1 MAILV
6 EVSLWVLITI
16 TTIVSWQGFR
26 NPAYFDKY
34 LFEVEKITI
43 DKQYYRLLS
52 AGFLHTSWLHLIFNM
67 VALYIFSVG
76 VGHILGIVNFF
87 TVYLG
92 SMLIGNLLAL
102 YIHRRHEDYSA
113 VGASGAV
120 SGVIFSSI
128 CFMPQAEISFYFIP
142 YTIPAWAFGLFF
154 VLVSIYGIKKQADN
168 IGHEAHLG
176 GALAGI
182 VISIFLSPHIL
193 KLNYFPILLMSVP
206 AITFLLLIAY
216 YPSMLLLPNHWY
228 LTTKTAKET
237 LKTNYDDLDDETALN
252 ELLEKVSAVGYYN
265 LSKQEKKKLEE
276 LAKKIES

>member
-16 TTIVSWQGFR
+16 TIIISWQGFR
-26 NPAYFDKY
+26 NSAYFDRY

-43 DKQYYRLLS
+43 DKQYYRLIS
-52 AGFLHTSWLHLIFNM
+52 AGFLHANWLHLIFNM
-67 VALYIFSVG
+67 VSLYIFSAG
-76 VGHILGIVNFF
+76 VGHILGVVNLC
-87 TVYLG
+87 TVYFG

-102 YIHRRHEDYSA
+102 YIHRQHEDYSA

-128 CFMPQAEISFYFIP
+128 CFMPQAEIGFYFIP

-154 VLVSIYGIKKQADN
+154 ILVSIYGIKKQVDN

-182 VISIFLSPHIL
+182 IISIFLSPHIL
-193 KLNYFPILLMSVP
+193 KLNYFPILLMTVP

-216 YPSMLLLPNHWY
+216 YPSMILLPNHWKASKI
-228 LTTKTAKET
+228 TKET
-237 LKTNYDDLDDETALN
+237 VKINYDDLDDETALN

-265 LSKQEKKKLEE
+265 LTKQEKKKLEE
-276 LAKKIES
+276 LSKKIES